1 MKGQP
6 VDSRFVWTLYLNT
19 WSCGAHASLERR
31 KKKKKWEEGGRS
43 ERSRLVVEATKVETE
58 KEQVGAMVGKRG
70 SGGERKRMIYRK
82 RGKRDEK
89 KEKGETA
96 STLSGGMLYCFCIP
110 LLFVE
115 QRQRKL
121 EEREKERWTKREK
134 RYRLLEICIFVGHTS
149 SAR

>member
-1 MKGQP
+1 MVLRYTCIVHTSPG
-6 VDSRFVWTLYLNT
+6 
-19 WSCGAHASLERR
+19 RR
-31 KKKKKWEEGGRS
+31 KKGKKWEKGGRS

-58 KEQVGAMVGKRG
+58 KEQVGTMVERRGRAKKNDISKGWKKR
-70 SGGERKRMIYRK
+70 R
-82 RGKRDEK
+82 K
-89 KEKGETA
+89 KEREGEPA